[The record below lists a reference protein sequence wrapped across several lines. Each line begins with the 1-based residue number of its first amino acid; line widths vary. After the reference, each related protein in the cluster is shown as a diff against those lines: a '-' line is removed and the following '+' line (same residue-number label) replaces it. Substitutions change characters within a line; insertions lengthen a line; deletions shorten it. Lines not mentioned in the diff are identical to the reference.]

1 MYINEILYIDIV
13 VKYMV
18 SWSRSFVVAL
28 KIFLVTLIWYIIG
41 IVIAILPTIGVLSI
55 ISSSLLSGTTPDI
68 STLQST
74 LLGSGVIVTVAVLI
88 GTFIAV
94 IGAIATSVKFI
105 TDEAVEEVRRSGYY
119 GYRPQ
124 PTPTPPPY

>member
-55 ISSSLLSGTTPDI
+55 ISSSLLSGI
-68 STLQST
+68 
-74 LLGSGVIVTVAVLI
+74 LGDYIDV
-88 GTFIAV
+88 
-94 IGAIATSVKFI
+94 
-105 TDEAVEEVRRSGYY
+105 
-119 GYRPQ
+119 
-124 PTPTPPPY
+124 

>member
-1 MYINEILYIDIV
+1 
-13 VKYMV
+13 MV
-18 SWSRSFVVAL
+18 SWGRSFVVAL

-41 IVIAILPTIGVLSI
+41 AVIAILPTIGVLSVI
-55 ISSSLLSGTTPDI
+55 YYSLLSGTTPDV

-74 LLGSGVIVTVAVLI
+74 LLGSGIVIAVTVLI

-105 TDEAVEEVRRSGYY
+105 TDEAVKEVRRGGY

-124 PTPTPPPY
+124 TPPPMPPQY

>member
-1 MYINEILYIDIV
+1 
-13 VKYMV
+13 MV
-18 SWSRSFVVAL
+18 SWGRSFVVAL

-41 IVIAILPTIGVLSI
+41 IVIAILPTIGVLSMI
-55 ISSSLLSGTTPDI
+55 FSSLLSGTTPDI

-74 LLGSGVIVTVAVLI
+74 LLSSGVIITVTVLI

-105 TDEAVEEVRRSGYY
+105 TDEAVEEIRRSGY
-119 GYRPQ
+119 GYRPR